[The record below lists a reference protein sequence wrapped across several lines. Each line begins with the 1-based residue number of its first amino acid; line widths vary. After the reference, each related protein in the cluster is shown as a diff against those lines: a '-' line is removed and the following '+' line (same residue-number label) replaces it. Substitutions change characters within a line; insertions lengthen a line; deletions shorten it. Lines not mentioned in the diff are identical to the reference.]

1 MRRLPRIAILICF
14 LVSITPV
21 AVPQGST
28 RLEKVAEG
36 QYLQWQ
42 DGHPVTDTAQSW
54 TIWRTNDGYEVE
66 DKLPV
71 DKGVMLMAAMG
82 AALDTK
88 TSPELREDMKNAT
101 MKTNISLQLTKDRA
115 IQALILNGKKLSDSK
130 QIEVANCQV
139 KENEITCKG
148 HEGSA
153 HMKNSGQ
160 DQLLY
165 PYPFPLLFAQ
175 ILKQSQPA
183 TGQTIPITLAVLEEV
198 KNRLQLAK
206 VSGQL
211 RGEGEERM
219 VVGQYTFETEKFV
232 LAFNAKNGA
241 ARQITLWA
249 SNQGTVFAMED
260 SRFTPGLRVLLSQYK
275 KYSEF

>member
-42 DGHPVTDTAQSW
+42 DGHPVTDTAQIW

-66 DKLPV
+66 DKL
-71 DKGVMLMAAMG
+71 
-82 AALDTK
+82 ALDTK

-101 MKTNISLQLTKDRA
+101 MKTDISLQLTKDRA
-115 IQALILNGKKLSDSK
+115 IRALILNGKKLSDSK
-130 QIEVANCQV
+130 QIEVANCHV

-219 VVGQYTFETEKFV
+219 VVGQYTFDTEKFV

-241 ARQITLWA
+241 RQITLWA
-249 SNQGTVFAMED
+249 SNQGTAVFAMED
-260 SRFTPGLRVLLSQYK
+260 SRFTPGLRILLSQYK